1 MITLMQKM
9 YREAVVSSRFTGQ
22 LLAMYVTYITPHVQL
37 YTTLYVPCS
46 TSDDILTVYI
56 CLLACFMS
64 CISHLSIHS
73 IHSIASLLVMYTH
86 SYTPIVTITSISSW
100 RRWLFSFRLRWES
113 RLHYNIYIAR
123 VVWLLL
129 EIIWTP
135 VCLIISR

>member
-37 YTTLYVPCS
+37 YTTMYVPCS
-46 TSDDILTVYI
+46 TSVDILTVYI
-56 CLLACFMS
+56 CLPACLMS

-86 SYTPIVTITSISSW
+86 SYTPNQYLFVTLLLSSTWRVTPTLQYVYYTRSVIV
-100 RRWLFSFRLRWES
+100 
-113 RLHYNIYIAR
+113 
-123 VVWLLL
+123 L